1 MENQIRALRKER
13 GISQEDLAR
22 RCGVSRQTIN
32 AIENNMTQPYPWP
45 SAWPGSWRRRWT
57 GCSSRPS
64 DGKKTFRHAQQSGS
78 PGGAA
83 LLLVSGSESWE
94 WDYIR
99 SRRSTGVRD
108 RSQAAGRESSRVA
121 GN

>member
-32 AIENNMTQPYPWP
+32 AIENNKYDPTL
-45 SAWPGSWRRRWT
+45 SLAFLPGSWRPQWT

-64 DGKKTFRHAQQSGS
+64 DGKKTFRRAQQSGS
-78 PGGAA
+78 PRGAA

-94 WDYIR
+94 WNYIR
-99 SRRSTGVRD
+99 TRRSTGVRD